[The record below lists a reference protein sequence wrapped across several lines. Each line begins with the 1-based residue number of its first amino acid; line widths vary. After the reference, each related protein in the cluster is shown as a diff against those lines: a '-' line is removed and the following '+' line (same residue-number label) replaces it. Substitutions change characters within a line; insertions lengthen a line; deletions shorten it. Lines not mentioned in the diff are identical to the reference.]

1 MRSLDNSEWTM
12 TRIIACL
19 CLSTL
24 TLSFV
29 VVVDNQTSSKHVRSS
44 EHICRNKIQLA
55 FSSLFIYGNRIIII
69 HAIIEYRLFLD
80 YRRRVK

>member
-1 MRSLDNSEWTM
+1 MRSLDSSEWTV

-19 CLSTL
+19 CLPTL

-44 EHICRNKIQLA
+44 EHMCRSKIQLA
-55 FSSLFIYGNRIIII
+55 FSSFFLFMEIASSSYIL
-69 HAIIEYRLFLD
+69 LFSID
-80 YRRRVK
+80 HF

>member
-1 MRSLDNSEWTM
+1 MRSLDNGECTM

-29 VVVDNQTSSKHVRSS
+29 VVVDNQTSSKHAQSS
-44 EHICRNKIQLA
+44 EHMRGSKI
-55 FSSLFIYGNRIIII
+55 
-69 HAIIEYRLFLD
+69 
-80 YRRRVK
+80 